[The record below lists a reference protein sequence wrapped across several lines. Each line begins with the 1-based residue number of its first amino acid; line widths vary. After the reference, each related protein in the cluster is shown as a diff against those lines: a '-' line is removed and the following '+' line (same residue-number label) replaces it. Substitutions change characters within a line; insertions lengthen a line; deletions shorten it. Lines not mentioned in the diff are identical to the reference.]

1 MTDNRDELFILSEN
15 KERICSICGKSF
27 VPRIPSINV
36 IEEEGTKIY
45 VCSFQCRSDYFSKS
59 IKMQKC
65 NYCGKEFK
73 PKYAFQT
80 FQTNSGS
87 VYYFCTTECHRSFI
101 DDIKKEE
108 LRQNGIDKMT
118 ENTRKIAVFTQKG
131 GTGKTTTAF
140 NVSAALAEMGY
151 KVLLIDGDPQGN
163 ISISL
168 GLKPNAKQ
176 KTLYDVFIEE
186 IDISDAIYKQENS
199 FDLIISDQKLAAV
212 NITLARDEDPKNRHK
227 VLKQKLSSIE
237 KKYDYII
244 MDCSP
249 ALSVL
254 NHNLLYFS
262 EEVLIPVSCDYLSMA
277 GLKQVLATLEDVKK
291 YFNHT
296 IEVIGIVPTF
306 YIRQQVVSRKVYNDL
321 KTQYH
326 DLILSPI
333 RESVSIRLSAFD
345 GEAVV
350 LSKKHSKSAGEVDYH
365 ALADT
370 ITKRKTEKRVKIKE

>member
-118 ENTRKIAVFTQKG
+118 ENTRKIAVF
-131 GTGKTTTAF
+131 
-140 NVSAALAEMGY
+140 L
-151 KVLLIDGDPQGN
+151 
-163 ISISL
+163 
-168 GLKPNAKQ
+168 
-176 KTLYDVFIEE
+176 VF
-186 IDISDAIYKQENS
+186 
-199 FDLIISDQKLAAV
+199 
-212 NITLARDEDPKNRHK
+212 
-227 VLKQKLSSIE
+227 
-237 KKYDYII
+237 
-244 MDCSP
+244 
-249 ALSVL
+249 SV
-254 NHNLLYFS
+254 
-262 EEVLIPVSCDYLSMA
+262 
-277 GLKQVLATLEDVKK
+277 
-291 YFNHT
+291 
-296 IEVIGIVPTF
+296 
-306 YIRQQVVSRKVYNDL
+306 
-321 KTQYH
+321 
-326 DLILSPI
+326 ILSIP
-333 RESVSIRLSAFD
+333 F
-345 GEAVV
+345 
-350 LSKKHSKSAGEVDYH
+350 
-365 ALADT
+365 
-370 ITKRKTEKRVKIKE
+370 